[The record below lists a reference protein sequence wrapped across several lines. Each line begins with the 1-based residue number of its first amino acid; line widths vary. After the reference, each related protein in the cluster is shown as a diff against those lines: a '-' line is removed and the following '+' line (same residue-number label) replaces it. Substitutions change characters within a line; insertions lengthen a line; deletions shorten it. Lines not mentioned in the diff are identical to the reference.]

1 MNNTIICLYAPA
13 NCGKTK
19 TIRNLFL
26 KLGGAK
32 SVLNGTHDFVSDV
45 NFGGKNIG
53 FASQGDP
60 GSSQRENLEELSQK
74 GCEII
79 VTASRTKGDT
89 VNEVYSCAR
98 KYGYT
103 IVWISPFYF
112 NDANYGTEGLFQHLA
127 DNNADSIAKYIIDQL
142 I

>member
-1 MNNTIICLYAPA
+1 MKKTIICLYAPA

-19 TIRNLFL
+19 TIRSLFR
-26 KLGGAK
+26 KLGGGK
-32 SVLNGTHDFVSDV
+32 NVLNGTHDFVADV
-45 NFGGKNIG
+45 NFGNKRIG

-60 GSSQRENLEELSQK
+60 GSNHRACIEQHAKNK
-74 GCEII
+74 CDII

-89 VNEVYSCAR
+89 VGVVYDIANI
-98 KYGYT
+98 YDYT
-103 IVWISPFYF
+103 VVWISPFYF